1 MPAAL
6 LTLLTNLGGGAG
18 PWMGAFNGLLGLT
31 NAMGTG
37 LYLKDSLFGAGG
49 GGEEPMQQATEEDQ
63 MEALLREKRKD
74 RQWKTRGE
82 LMAMQGANYGR

>member
-1 MPAAL
+1 MPPALLAL
-6 LTLLTNLGGGAG
+6 LTSLGAGGG
-18 PWMGAFNGLLGLT
+18 PWMGAFNGLLGAT
-31 NAMGTG
+31 NVVGTG
-37 LYLKDSLFGAGG
+37 LYLKDSLFGGGG
-49 GGEEPMQQATEEDQ
+49 GGEEPMPQASEEDQ